1 MKFKPLS
8 NCILVERDE
17 AEQTGSI
24 IMLSQKPLYT
34 GVIKAAGP
42 GKKLPNG
49 TLEPMDVEVDDHI
62 MFGEYTG
69 QPVTVDGVEY
79 LMMRANEAI
88 GIL

>member
-8 NCILVERDE
+8 NCILVERD
-17 AEQTGSI
+17 APEQTGSI
-24 IMLSQKPLYT
+24 IVLNQKPLYT

-49 TLEPMDVEVDDHI
+49 TLEPMDVEVGDHI

-69 QPVTVDGVEY
+69 QTVNLDGAEY
-79 LMMRANEAI
+79 LMMRANEVI

>member
-1 MKFKPLS
+1 MRFKPLS
-8 NCILVERDE
+8 NCILVERDT

-24 IMLSQKPLYT
+24 ILLSQKPMYT

-42 GKKLPNG
+42 GKKLPKGN
-49 TLEPMDVEVDDHI
+49 LEPMDVEVGDHI

-88 GIL
+88 GVL